1 MADVGRPS
9 KFTKE
14 RTDAILKSISNR
26 IPYELAAE
34 ANGICEDTLY
44 EWIKLGRRAS
54 RAGIDNEYSK
64 FSESL
69 KKIEQEKIQQHLE
82 MINNM
87 PERWQAQ
94 AWILERRWW
103 KYFSPNAALVEFNKR
118 LDAME
123 DNDNK
128 EKVDVEALKRE
139 AKEITQK

>member
-103 KYFSPNAALVEFNKR
+103 KYFSPNAAVVEFNKK
-118 LDAME
+118 LQAME

-139 AKEITQK
+139 AKEVTQK

>member
-103 KYFSPNAALVEFNKR
+103 KYFSPNAAVVEFNKK
-118 LDAME
+118 LQAME